1 MNRVT
6 AICRTS
12 GIHVQ
17 TFAFKR
23 KRRNLPFAFNVRSI
37 LATQLPACLYSRMRS
52 GDREGGVCVR
62 RGRTRVLY

>member
-12 GIHVQ
+12 VIHVQ

-23 KRRNLPFAFNVRSI
+23 KRRNLPFAFNVRSTLAPRLI
-37 LATQLPACLYSRMRS
+37 LLVFQSKFPIRNCSSPHL
-52 GDREGGVCVR
+52 
-62 RGRTRVLY
+62 